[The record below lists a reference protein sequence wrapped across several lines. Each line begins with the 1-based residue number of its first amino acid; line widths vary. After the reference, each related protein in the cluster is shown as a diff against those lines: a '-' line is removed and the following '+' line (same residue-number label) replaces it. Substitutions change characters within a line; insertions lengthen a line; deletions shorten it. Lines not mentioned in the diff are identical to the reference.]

1 MAEQRGWGV
10 PGIDQPKFALVINIS
25 SENQTLKSR
34 ISRRNFLLGSSAV
47 VAAGSIHGVP
57 GTPFSPSLN
66 FMKSALGQSSIAK
79 PDSVI
84 RMSGNEN
91 PWGPS
96 RAALRAINAAIDE
109 ANLYTFF
116 LHDEMAEL
124 IASLQNIGP
133 EHVSVGSGSGEILKM
148 GGMLA
153 SMDQG
158 SIVIPD
164 PTFQDLP
171 RYAAANGSE
180 VIRVPVNGNMETDLE
195 AMASAIRPDTKLV
208 YICNPN
214 NPIPNI
220 IEKNALRD
228 FVLEISRDR
237 MVFVDEAYFEF
248 VDNPN
253 YGTMMDLVRDGHR
266 NIIIARTASK
276 IHGLAGLRIGFG
288 FSHPDTAAEINR
300 RMTGTLNIVGLR
312 AAFASYRDVEHS
324 NFVLRTNREA
334 LDITQGYLREAG
346 IRHIESNSNFTFI
359 ETGHDI
365 DEVQARFL
373 EYNIRVGRPFPPF
386 RNWMRLSMAKPDEM
400 RYFVQTHKK
409 LYG

>member
-1 MAEQRGWGV
+1 
-10 PGIDQPKFALVINIS
+10 
-25 SENQTLKSR
+25 
-34 ISRRNFLLGSSAV
+34 
-47 VAAGSIHGVP
+47 
-57 GTPFSPSLN
+57 
-66 FMKSALGQSSIAK
+66 
-79 PDSVI
+79 
-84 RMSGNEN
+84 
-91 PWGPS
+91 
-96 RAALRAINAAIDE
+96 
-109 ANLYTFF
+109 
-116 LHDEMAEL
+116 MAEL
-124 IASLQNIGP
+124 IASQQNIGP

-164 PTFQDLP
+164 PTFEDLP

-237 MVFVDEAYFEF
+237 MVFIDEAYYEF
-248 VDNPN
+248 VDNPD
-253 YGTMMDLVRDGHR
+253 YSTMMDLVRDGHR

-346 IRHIESNSNFTFI
+346 IRHIDSNGNFTFI

-365 DEVQARFL
+365 DEVQARD
-373 EYNIRVGRPFPPF
+373 RKSV
-386 RNWMRLSMAKPDEM
+386 
-400 RYFVQTHKK
+400 V
-409 LYG
+409 

>member
-1 MAEQRGWGV
+1 
-10 PGIDQPKFALVINIS
+10 
-25 SENQTLKSR
+25 LKSR
-34 ISRRNFLLGSSAV
+34 ISRRKFLLGSSAV
-47 VAAGSIHGVP
+47 AAAGVIQGVP
-57 GTPFSPSLN
+57 GTPFSPPLN
-66 FMKSALGQSSIAK
+66 LMKSALGQGSIAK
-79 PDSVI
+79 PDYVI
-84 RMSGNEN
+84 RMSSNEN

-96 RAALRAINAAIDE
+96 RAALRAITAAIDE

-124 IASLQNIGP
+124 IAGQQNIGP

-148 GGMLA
+148 GGLLA

-164 PTFQDLP
+164 PTFEDLP
-171 RYAAANGSE
+171 RYAADNGSE
-180 VIRVPVNGNMETDLE
+180 VIRVPVNDNMETDLE
-195 AMASAIRPDTKLV
+195 AMASAIRRDTKLV

-220 IEKNALRD
+220 VEKNTLRD

-237 MVFVDEAYFEF
+237 MVLVDEAYHEF
-248 VDNPN
+248 VDNPD
-253 YGTMMDLVRDGHR
+253 YSTMMDLVRGGHR

-276 IHGLAGLRIGFG
+276 IHGLAGLRVGFG
-288 FSHPDTAAEINR
+288 FSHPDLAAEINR

-346 IRHIESNSNFTFI
+346 IRHINSNGNFTFV
-359 ETGHDI
+359 ETG
-365 DEVQARFL
+365 Q
-373 EYNIRVGRPFPPF
+373 
-386 RNWMRLSMAKPDEM
+386 
-400 RYFVQTHKK
+400 
-409 LYG
+409 